1 MEPGYKIRREG
12 AASYSVEAFFR
23 YGPVQRFSAMSGF
36 KTEAEARQWGVRDQR
51 APDDRGRQRERG
63 AADR

>member
-36 KTEAEARQWGVRDQR
+36 KTEAEARQWVCDQR
-51 APDDRGRQRERG
+51 APDDEAVTRERG
-63 AADR
+63 GG